1 MDTDTGHRGPRV
13 TSVLRGLRAPGIAPW
28 AHLYEP
34 PAPSLPGAPRAVFLG
49 VSTLLLDDGET
60 AILTDGFFSRP
71 GLLRMRFG
79 RLRPD
84 PARIAAGLR
93 RGGIDRLD
101 AVFVVHSHYD
111 HALDSPQV
119 AAATGARLIGSPST
133 RNIARGQGFP
143 DDRFQLAATG
153 EPFAVGAFTLTALP
167 ARHSPGDLAPGRID
181 RPLRPPVR
189 ATDYRTGDC
198 YTLHVSH
205 GARELLIH
213 ASAHTLPGALAGHR
227 AETVYLGIGA
237 LGHQSEA
244 FREEYWH
251 RLVTGTGAR
260 RVVPIHWDDFF
271 RPLDRPLRPFRAFLD
286 DFPATMDF
294 LTRAADRTDVRLA
307 LPALGLRTDPWPAD
321 AAPDTVSTAGRHA
334 GRAGDRG
341 GTDRVR

>member
-1 MDTDTGHRGPRV
+1 METGTGGRGPRV
-13 TSVLRGLRAPGIAPW
+13 TDALRGLRAPSLAPW
-28 AHLYEP
+28 TYLNDLPTP
-34 PAPSLPGAPRAVFLG
+34 PRPGAPRAVFLG
-49 VSTLLLDDGET
+49 VSTILLDDGDT

-84 PARIAAGLR
+84 RARIAAGLR
-93 RGGIDRLD
+93 RAGRDRLD

-111 HALDSPQV
+111 HALDSPEV
-119 AAATGARLIGSPST
+119 AAMTGARLIGSPST

-143 DDRFQLAATG
+143 DDRFQQVVTG
-153 EPFAVGAFTLTALP
+153 EPFAIGRFTLTALP
-167 ARHSPGDLAPGRID
+167 ARHSPGDLAPGRIE

-198 YTLHVSH
+198 YTLHVRH
-205 GARELLIH
+205 GARRLLVH
-213 ASAHTLPGALAGHR
+213 ASAHSLPGALDGHF

-237 LGHQSEA
+237 LGKQDRA

-251 RLVTGTGAR
+251 RLVTATGAQ

-286 DFPATMDF
+286 DFTATMEY
-294 LTRAADRTDVRLA
+294 LTRKADAEGVALA
-307 LPALGLRTDPWPAD
+307 LPVVGRQTDPWP
-321 AAPDTVSTAGRHA
+321 S
-334 GRAGDRG
+334 
-341 GTDRVR
+341 